1 MKSKLLK
8 LLYEY
13 SANGKLVDGKYIQE
27 LIEIV
32 VDSKD
37 IVDYAGGLIITDKD
51 SRLRDPNSL
60 LAVYYPNRKLIAVYL
75 DAIEEMLKSYNAYQE
90 MFSSTEELFY
100 KNLLVTQ
107 VVLHELEHANQ
118 RKIMDKEESLEGDI
132 LRASIL
138 EQDQD
143 FILKLTRAGLTRK
156 QIELILETQKTMKS
170 EGGLTLPDERL
181 AEIKSHEEVA
191 SVLTEISSE
200 VPNLVDFEKTSIL
213 ESKLR
218 GYTYDK
224 GMIVSP
230 TIDYLVS
237 TGKSLALQKFEW
249 FNKDSRACLKNVQSM
264 FSLDER
270 LTYGL
275 PIDSSEF
282 MESSKALLSTKKYS
296 I

>member
-8 LLYEY
+8 LLYDY
-13 SANGKLVDGKYIQE
+13 SANGKLADGKYIQE
-27 LIEIV
+27 LIGIV
-32 VDSKD
+32 VDEKNID
-37 IVDYAGGLIITDKD
+37 DYVGGLLITGKD
-51 SRLRDPNSL
+51 HSLREPNSL
-60 LAVYYPNRKLIAVYL
+60 LAVYYPNKKLIAVYL
-75 DAIEEMLKSYNAYQE
+75 EAIEEMLKGANVYHD
-90 MFSSTEELFY
+90 MFTDFEQLFY
-100 KNLLVTQ
+100 RNLLVTQ

-118 RKIMDKEESLEGDI
+118 RRIIDNEESLEGDI

-181 AEIKSHEEVA
+181 AEIKSHEEVT

-230 TIDYLVS
+230 TVDYLVS
-237 TGKSLALQKFEW
+237 TGKSFALQKFEW

-275 PIDSSEF
+275 PINSSEF
-282 MESSKALLSTKKYS
+282 INCSQTLLSSKKYTV
-296 I
+296 

>member
-8 LLYEY
+8 LLYDY
-13 SANGKLVDGKYIQE
+13 SANGKLADGKYIQE

-32 VDSKD
+32 VDEKNID
-37 IVDYAGGLIITDKD
+37 DYVGGLLITGKD
-51 SRLRDPNSL
+51 RSLREPNSL

-75 DAIEEMLKSYNAYQE
+75 EAIEEMLKGANVYHG
-90 MFSSTEELFY
+90 MFTDFEQLFY
-100 KNLLVTQ
+100 RNLLVTQ

-118 RKIMDKEESLEGDI
+118 RRIIDNEESLEGDI

-230 TIDYLVS
+230 TVDYLVS

-249 FNKDSRACLKNVQSM
+249 FNKDSRACLKNAQSM
-264 FSLDER
+264 FSLNDR
-270 LTYGL
+270 LMYGL

-282 MESSKALLSTKKYS
+282 INCSQALLSSKKYT

>member
-90 MFSSTEELFY
+90 MFSSTEKLFY

-118 RKIMDKEESLEGDI
+118 RKIMDKEKSLEGDI

-143 FILKLTRAGLTRK
+143 FILKLTRAGLTGK
-156 QIELILETQKTMKS
+156 QIELILETQKTMRS
-170 EGGLTLPDERL
+170 DGGLTLPDERL

-191 SVLTEISSE
+191 SVLSEISSE

-249 FNKDSRACLKNVQSM
+249 FNKDSRACLKNVQSL

-270 LTYGL
+270 LMYGL

-282 MESSKALLSTKKYS
+282 INCSQTLLSSKKYT

>member
-13 SANGKLVDGKYIQE
+13 SANGKLVDGKYIQK

-32 VDSKD
+32 VDSKG

-75 DAIEEMLKSYNAYQE
+75 DAIEEMLKSYNTYQE

-132 LRASIL
+132 LRASL
-138 EQDQD
+138 SKQDKD
-143 FILKLTRAGLTRK
+143 ITIKLMQAGLTGK
-156 QIELILETQKTMKS
+156 QIDLILETQKTMKS
-170 EGGLTLPDERL
+170 EGGLILPDERL
-181 AEIKSHEEVA
+181 AEIKSHQEIKDTL
-191 SVLTEISSE
+191 SEISDE
-200 VPNLVDFEKTSIL
+200 VPNLIEFENASIL

-218 GYTYDK
+218 GYTFDK
-224 GMIVSP
+224 GRIISP
-230 TIDYLVS
+230 TIDYLIS
-237 TGKSLALQKFEW
+237 TGKW
-249 FNKDSRACLKNVQSM
+249 FNKDSRTCLKNVQSL

-275 PIDSSEF
+275 PIDNSEF
-282 MESSKALLSTKKYS
+282 MESSKTLLSTKKYS

>member
-191 SVLTEISSE
+191 SFLTEISSE

>member
-13 SANGKLVDGKYIQE
+13 SANGKLADGKYIQE
-27 LIEIV
+27 LIGIV
-32 VDSKD
+32 VDEKNID
-37 IVDYAGGLIITDKD
+37 DYVGGLLITGKD
-51 SRLRDPNSL
+51 HSLREPNSL
-60 LAVYYPNRKLIAVYL
+60 LAVYYPNKKLIAVYL
-75 DAIEEMLKSYNAYQE
+75 EAIEEMLKGANVYHD
-90 MFSSTEELFY
+90 MFTDFEQLFY
-100 KNLLVTQ
+100 RNLLVTQ

-118 RKIMDKEESLEGDI
+118 RRIIDNEESLEGDI

-230 TIDYLVS
+230 TVDYLVS
-237 TGKSLALQKFEW
+237 TGKSFALQKFEW

-275 PIDSSEF
+275 PINSSEF
-282 MESSKALLSTKKYS
+282 INCSQTLLSSKKYT

>member
-13 SANGKLVDGKYIQE
+13 SANGKLVDGKYIQK

-32 VDSKD
+32 VDSKG

-60 LAVYYPNRKLIAVYL
+60 LAVYYPNR
-75 DAIEEMLKSYNAYQE
+75 MLKSYNTYQE

-132 LRASIL
+132 LRASL
-138 EQDQD
+138 SKQDKD
-143 FILKLTRAGLTRK
+143 ITIKLMQAGLTGK
-156 QIELILETQKTMKS
+156 QIDLILETQKTMKS
-170 EGGLTLPDERL
+170 EGGLILPDERL
-181 AEIKSHEEVA
+181 AEIKSHQEIKDTL
-191 SVLTEISSE
+191 SEISDE
-200 VPNLVDFEKTSIL
+200 VPNLIEFENASIL

-218 GYTYDK
+218 GYTFDK
-224 GMIVSP
+224 GRIISP
-230 TIDYLVS
+230 TIDYLIS
-237 TGKSLALQKFEW
+237 TGKSFALQKFEW
-249 FNKDSRACLKNVQSM
+249 FNKDSRTCLKNVQSL

-275 PIDSSEF
+275 PIDNSEF
-282 MESSKALLSTKKYS
+282 MESSKTLLSTKKYS

>member
-13 SANGKLVDGKYIQE
+13 SANGKLVDGKYIQK

-32 VDSKD
+32 VDSKG

-75 DAIEEMLKSYNAYQE
+75 DAIEEMLKSYNTYQE

-132 LRASIL
+132 LRASL
-138 EQDQD
+138 SKQDKD
-143 FILKLTRAGLTRK
+143 ITIKLMQAGLTGK
-156 QIELILETQKTMKS
+156 QIDLILETQKTTKS
-170 EGGLTLPDERL
+170 EGGLILPDERL
-181 AEIKSHEEVA
+181 AEIKSHQEIKDTL
-191 SVLTEISSE
+191 SEISDE
-200 VPNLVDFEKTSIL
+200 VPNLIEFENASIL

-218 GYTYDK
+218 GYTFDK
-224 GMIVSP
+224 GRIISP
-230 TIDYLVS
+230 TIDYLIS
-237 TGKSLALQKFEW
+237 TGKSFALQKFEW
-249 FNKDSRACLKNVQSM
+249 FNKDSRTCLKNVQSL

-275 PIDSSEF
+275 PIDNSEF
-282 MESSKALLSTKKYS
+282 MESSKTLLSTKKYS